1 MLSKQYLCKKKK
13 KKLYKIRIHVYGKR
27 KKTVN
32 LCEYLCVYNYG
43 GSRFVSL

>member
-13 KKLYKIRIHVYGKR
+13 SYIRYVFMCTEKD
-27 KKTVN
+27 KEKTVN
-32 LCEYLCVYNYG
+32 LCEYLCVYHYG